1 MENAAIYEDGL
12 TVKLQLL
19 NLSNDDCLTLFT
31 PQGHKQLVS
40 IGENI
45 LPE

>member
-19 NLSNDDCLTLFT
+19 NLSNDDCFYVVYWAGL
-31 PQGHKQLVS
+31 
-40 IGENI
+40 
-45 LPE
+45 

>member
-1 MENAAIYEDGL
+1 MENAAVYEVGF

-19 NLSNDDCLTLFT
+19 NLSNDDCFTLFT
-31 PQGHKQLVS
+31 LQGYKQLVS

-45 LPE
+45 ITE